1 MEAAEVS
8 EAPETVVLLR
18 RWHQGDELALQ
29 ELMSRDLPWVK
40 ELVTHR
46 MGAELR
52 GRADVDDVVQC
63 ALLAVFQHGPRFDI
77 EDSEHYRAVLIR
89 IVENTIR
96 KMIRD
101 GRRQKR
107 WSGRE
112 EPLPSGSVV
121 VLTAGVTQPVSAADR
136 NERRAW
142 LQLAM
147 ELLEP
152 AEREIVLGR
161 QWLGLTFKELGDQ
174 SGISEE
180 AARKR
185 FDRSVARLAQL
196 VQRLRSGKIGN
207 MLRA

>member
-1 MEAAEVS
+1 
-8 EAPETVVLLR
+8 
-18 RWHQGDELALQ
+18 
-29 ELMSRDLPWVK
+29 LPWVQ
-40 ELVTHR
+40 ELVSRR

-52 GRADVDDVVQC
+52 GRADVDDVVQH
-63 ALLAVFQHGPRFDI
+63 ALLSVFQHGPKFEI

-107 WSGRE
+107 WAGRE

-121 VLTAGVTQPVSAADR
+121 VLTAGVTQPASAADR

-142 LQLAM
+142 LQLAL
-147 ELLEP
+147 ELLLP

-161 QWLGLTFKELGDQ
+161 QWQGLAFKELGEGL
-174 SGISEE
+174 GISEE

-185 FDRSVARLAQL
+185 FDRAVAHLAQL
-196 VQRLRSGKIGN
+196 VQRLRSGQLRDV
-207 MLRA
+207 LRA